1 MWTCIIREDVDT
13 VEIRDDPVTGDRT
26 IVAPSTARLDEVYA
40 AIQIMAPVENVAVVT
55 RYPILGELADR
66 VHSHGTL
73 QATVAALRR
82 RVRLLVAVAAALA
95 LVVAAL
101 VGVLAVR

>member
-26 IVAPSTARLDEVYA
+26 IVAPATARLDEVYA
-40 AIQIMAPVENVAVVT
+40 AIQIMAPVESGAVVT

-66 VHSHGTL
+66 VHNHGAL
-73 QATVAALRR
+73 QASVDALHR
-82 RVRLLVAVAAALA
+82 RVRLLVAVAGVLTLALA
-95 LVVAAL
+95 VLL
-101 VGVLAVR
+101 GVLALG